1 MTVRPFLLALILS
14 FAPALEAQTI
24 AAPESARSR
33 AAVKRVMPELTQQLS
48 DKGLSLGADVFIQI
62 LKQDNE
68 LRLYLKLSDGTFT
81 LFKTYPICS
90 WSGDLGPKRQE
101 GDGQSPEGFYSIRPG
116 QMNPASSYH
125 LSFNLGY
132 PNQFDRAHGRTGAF
146 LMVHGACVSIGCYAM
161 TNPAIEE
168 IWTLMESAYK
178 AGQTSIQVHAFP
190 FAMTDENLKANADN
204 DWADFWSTLKPAWT
218 AFEETKR
225 PPMVRV
231 VGKSYRIEQ

>member
-1 MTVRPFLLALILS
+1 MTVRPFLLALALS
-14 FAPALEAQTI
+14 FAPALTAQTI

-33 AAVKRVMPELTQQLS
+33 AAVKRITPDLTQQLS
-48 DKGLSLGADVFIQI
+48 DKELSLGADVFMQI
-62 LKQDNE
+62 LKQDNQ
-68 LRLYLKLSDGTFT
+68 LRLYLNSTDGTYT

-90 WSGDLGPKRQE
+90 WSGKLGPKLLE
-101 GDGQSPEGFYSIRPG
+101 GDGQSPEGFYSIHPG
-116 QMNPASSYH
+116 QMNPVSSYH

-132 PNQFDRAHGRTGAF
+132 PNQFDRVNGRTGSF

-190 FAMTDENLKANADN
+190 FAMTDENLKTNAGN
-204 DWADFWSTLKPAWT
+204 EWADFWSTLKPAWT

-225 PPMVRV
+225 PPMVSV
-231 VGKSYRIEQ
+231 VDKSYHIER